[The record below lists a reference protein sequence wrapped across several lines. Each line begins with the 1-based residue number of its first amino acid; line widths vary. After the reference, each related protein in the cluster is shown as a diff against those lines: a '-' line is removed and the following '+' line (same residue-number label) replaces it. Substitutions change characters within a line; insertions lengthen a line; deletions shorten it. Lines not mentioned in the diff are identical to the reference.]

1 MFGNLS
7 SPQFGSSMPKPKMGA
22 SAGPLGSSNMPN
34 KINSSMG
41 SMQPMPNQS
50 GSMGSKMMPM
60 RGGM

>member
-34 KINSSMG
+34 
-41 SMQPMPNQS
+41 QS